1 MLHEGAVESEIQV
14 ALNLYSERIG
24 ETEAVKSARYL
35 LQAKKQDAEQ
45 VQESLNDALK
55 TSGPDAVALEWIGD
69 AFRHLGMNEQAKLA
83 YMKALELNPILI
95 GHLQDKVSSLS
106 EIP

>member
-1 MLHEGAVESEIQV
+1 M
-14 ALNLYSERIG
+14 
-24 ETEAVKSARYL
+24 
-35 LQAKKQDAEQ
+35 
-45 VQESLNDALK
+45 
-55 TSGPDAVALEWIGD
+55 EWIGD